1 VLRDLLG
8 TNEVKNDVRR
18 ERFARE
24 VGMTALPLISCSL
37 GALGQ
42 KQRLADWRALL
53 ADAVRREERADG
65 VRYSFLGGDDL
76 ESRLRTLA
84 AAEKTCC
91 AFLDFN
97 VSRAGD
103 EIKMTV
109 TARPEAAAA
118 LRFIFAAAHATD

>member
-1 VLRDLLG
+1 VLRDLLR
-8 TNEVKNDVRR
+8 TNDVKNDVRR
-18 ERFARE
+18 ERSARE
-24 VGMTALPLISCSL
+24 VGMTALPLIACSL
-37 GALGQ
+37 DALGQ

-118 LRFIFAAAHATD
+118 LRFILAAAHATD

>member
-1 VLRDLLG
+1 
-8 TNEVKNDVRR
+8 
-18 ERFARE
+18 
-24 VGMTALPLISCSL
+24 MTALPLISCSL
-37 GALGQ
+37 DALGQ

-109 TARPEAAAA
+109 TARPEAAGA
-118 LRFIFAAAHATD
+118 LRFIFDAAAHATD